1 MKRLLLEGR
10 RLALAVL
17 YLRYR
22 LAVPVLAMGLVL
34 PLSIQKILVGD
45 GPTPQTLEQAIQL
58 LRMILP
64 VCAIWCPAFALRDY
78 VEGGTCEM
86 ARAYTGAYTRQWRL
100 VAFCGLLYLAGL
112 AALFFWIEKQF
123 SDFSTEVAAEWRLQ
137 VLAAVVLLG
146 LLYFLAYC
154 FHSSMVAFLA
164 LVLYH
169 CVAHVMTVLPTW
181 LSLFPALESARD
193 SLGPD
198 APPAPDPAVRLVV
211 LAVLAAVCWAAGWV
225 EDKRYLAN

>member
-1 MKRLLLEGR
+1 MEGK

-22 LAVPVLAMGLVL
+22 LAVPILAMGLVL

-45 GPTPQTLEQAIQL
+45 GPTPQTLEQTISL

-100 VAFCGLLYLAGL
+100 VAFCGLFYLAGL
-112 AALFFWIEKQF
+112 AALFAWIGGQF
-123 SDFSTEVAAEWRLQ
+123 ADYGAAVAAEWQLQ
-137 VLAAVVLLG
+137 VLAAALLMG
-146 LLYFLAYC
+146 LLYCLAYG

-164 LVLYH
+164 VVLYH
-169 CVAHVMTVLPTW
+169 CVGHVMGSLPTW
-181 LSLFPALESARD
+181 LTLFPLLESELAAQGAEVV
-193 SLGPD
+193 SP
-198 APPAPDPAVRLVV
+198 PDPAVRLGVMAA
-211 LAVLAAVCWAAGWV
+211 LTAVFWMAGWV
-225 EDKRYLAN
+225 EDKRYLAS

>member
-22 LAVPVLAMGLVL
+22 LAVPVLAMGLLL

-45 GPTPQTLEQAIQL
+45 GPTPQTLEQTVQL

-64 VCAIWCPAFALRDY
+64 ICAIWCPAFALRDY

-100 VAFCGLLYLAGL
+100 TAFCGVLYLAGL

-123 SDFSTEVAAEWRLQ
+123 SDFSAEVAAEWRLQ
-137 VLAAVVLLG
+137 VLAAAVLLG
-146 LLYFLAYC
+146 LLYFLSYC

-169 CVAHVMTVLPTW
+169 CVAHVMAVLPSW
-181 LSLFPALESARD
+181 LSLFPALGSAGEGTD
-193 SLGPD
+193 IS
-198 APPAPDPAVRLVV
+198 PAPDPAVRLVI
-211 LAVLAAVCWAAGWV
+211 LTALAAVCWAGGWI
-225 EDKRYLAN
+225 EDKRYLAS